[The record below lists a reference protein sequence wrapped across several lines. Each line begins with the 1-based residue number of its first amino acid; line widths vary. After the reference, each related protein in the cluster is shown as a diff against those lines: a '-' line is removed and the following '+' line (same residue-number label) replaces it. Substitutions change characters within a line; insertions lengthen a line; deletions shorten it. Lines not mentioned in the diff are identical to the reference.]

1 MQFRIHHTFPLSII
15 LILQLLGAAAC
26 KESPEIDRFQRA
38 RRLMVENQIA
48 ARGIGDSN
56 VLKAM
61 RKVPRHLFVPANY
74 RRFAYVDRPLP
85 IGGNQTISQPY
96 IVALMTELAAIDSSS
111 RVLEIGTGSGYQ
123 AAILA
128 EICDTVYTVEINAK
142 LSNRAKS
149 ILHRLG
155 YRNIRLKIGDGYRGW
170 NEHAP
175 YDAIIVTCAP
185 ATLPN
190 PLVRQLKNNG
200 RLVIPVGPTL
210 SQNLIVYRKVS
221 GHLKAEKI
229 IPVRFVPMIDATG
242 KSY

>member
-1 MQFRIHHTFPLSII
+1 MQFRIHHAFPFSII

-26 KESPEIDRFQRA
+26 KESPEIDRFHKA

-74 RRFAYVDRPLP
+74 RRFAYADRPLP
-85 IGGNQTISQPY
+85 IGKNQTISQPY
-96 IVALMTELAAIDSSS
+96 IVALMTELAELKSTDKT
-111 RVLEIGTGSGYQ
+111 LEVGTGSGYQ

-128 EICDTVYTVEINAK
+128 EICDSVFTIEINESLARRAESQ
-142 LSNRAKS
+142 LSD
-149 ILHRLG
+149 LG
-155 YRNIRLKIGDGYRGW
+155 YQNIFFKTGDGYKGW
-170 NEHAP
+170 RDHAP

-185 ATLPN
+185 ATLPDS
-190 PLVRQLKNNG
+190 LVRQLKNNG
-200 RLVIPVGPTL
+200 RLVIPVGPAL

-221 GHLKAEKI
+221 GQIKAEKI
-229 IPVRFVPMIDATG
+229 IPVRFVPMIDEKG

>member
-1 MQFRIHHTFPLSII
+1 
-15 LILQLLGAAAC
+15 
-26 KESPEIDRFQRA
+26 
-38 RRLMVENQIA
+38 MVENQIA

-74 RRFAYVDRPLP
+74 RRFAYADHPLP

-96 IVALMTELAAIDSSS
+96 IVALMTELAELNSADK
-111 RVLEIGTGSGYQ
+111 VLEVGTGSGYQ

-128 EICDTVYTVEINAK
+128 EICDSVFTIEINESLA
-142 LSNRAKS
+142 LRAKS
-149 ILHRLG
+149 QLSDLG
-155 YRNIRLKIGDGYRGW
+155 YQNIFFKTGDGYKGW
-170 NEHAP
+170 RDHAP

-185 ATLPN
+185 ATLPDS
-190 PLVRQLKNNG
+190 LVRQLKNNG
-200 RLVIPVGPTL
+200 RLVIPVGPAL

-229 IPVRFVPMIDATG
+229 IPVRFVPMIDEKG